1 MLLSIIFTTI
11 LTVNNPY
18 STFAS
23 PIVSNG
29 DVATGQS
36 LNVTHLLAK
45 RWYPDDQQCADPA
58 RWRRRICKPLIG
70 DRAWEDQCTGPNG
83 VKSMHMAIRVCPE
96 NTICS
101 DIIRNYQ
108 ITIVCNDIPAIEN
121 VPGPSQQT
129 GVAIFGAVYQPN
141 VQFRESVTLLNDIK
155 AASVYALLEGTY

>member
-36 LNVTHLLAK
+36 LNATHLLAK
-45 RWYPDDQQCADPA
+45 RWYPDDQRCADPS

-70 DRAWEDQCTGPNG
+70 DRAWEDQCTGPDG
-83 VKSMHMAIRVCPE
+83 GAIVHWAVSLCPE
-96 NTICS
+96 NTMCA

-108 ITIVCNDIPAIEN
+108 YTIACNAIPAVEN
-121 VPGPSQQT
+121 VAGPSQQT
-129 GVAIFGAVYQPN
+129 GVAVFGNIYQPN
-141 VQFRESVTLLNDIK
+141 VQFREAVTLLNDIS